1 MEKYFK
7 DIDKQISFNKGKNIF
22 LDDKHLQFRFID
34 DTIKVLS
41 EISELDAAAE
51 KVLTGYATDK
61 ALEEFYR
68 VNQYYTFNA
77 GAINDLRKIYADLF
91 SAIRD
96 RQESTESISKNH
108 YENIRQWLAASNP
121 FAKQLY
127 STTEPA
133 IEPVACAEYTAELQ
147 VHILNLDIHTIM
159 EPVLDIGCGRHGNL
173 VKYLSGKG
181 INVSGIDRFPFSENN
196 LVNADWLEYDYGLK
210 KWGTI
215 VSNLGFSN
223 HFKHHHLRTDGN
235 YIAYGG
241 KYMDILKS
249 LKPGGSFHY
258 APDLPFIE
266 CYLDKKQYSVDKFDT
281 GETDFK
287 TTMITR
293 LK

>member
-22 LDDKHLQFRFID
+22 LDEKNVQFGFID

-77 GAINDLRKIYADLF
+77 AAINDLRRIYADMF
-91 SAIRD
+91 SAIRN
-96 RQESTESISKNH
+96 RQGSTESISKNH
-108 YENIRQWLAASNP
+108 YKNIRQWLAASNP
-121 FAKQLY
+121 FAEKLY

-133 IEPVACAEYTAELQ
+133 IEPVTCAEYTAELQ
-147 VHILNLDIHTIM
+147 VHVLNLDIHTIM
-159 EPVLDIGCGRHGNL
+159 EPVLDIGCGRQGNL

-181 INVSGIDRFPFSENN
+181 INVTGIDRFPFSESHMT
-196 LVNADWLEYDYGLK
+196 NADWLEYDYGLE

-223 HFKHHHLRTDGN
+223 HFKHHQLRADGN
-235 YIAYGG
+235 YISYGR

-266 CYLDKKQYSVDKFDT
+266 CYLDKEQYSVDKFDT
-281 GETDFK
+281 VKSGFK
-287 TTMITR
+287 TMMITR